1 MTTLLNV
8 LITTSAEI
16 AHGIKAITSVDQ
28 RICKTDAEV
37 AKFISSFCS
46 GLNEQKLFSDLYELK
61 QSYDNINNSQVYSD
75 VQFEQIIDFNRSS
88 DAWKYCIKITKVEV

>member
-16 AHGIKAITSVDQ
+16 AYGIKAITSVDQ

-46 GLNEQKLFSDLYELK
+46 GLNEQKLSSDLYELK

-75 VQFEQIIDFNRSS
+75 VQIIDFNRNS
-88 DAWKYCIKITKVEV
+88 DACKYCIKITKVEV